1 MANQLKIV
9 LVLLATMLS
18 GCTSTLDF
26 SGFFFPADLVDSRFT
41 QSDQWNQTH
50 PFKNMVVTSENYQL
64 LVAADSHIGPVVN
77 FNKFLTEASKPENT
91 AFVMV
96 GDIVTG
102 HKEDYLVFKNELPD
116 FNQVHYFLMA
126 GNHDLYF
133 DGWKTFYDYFGSST
147 YYFTVQTPTESD
159 LYICLDSG
167 SGTLGGKQLAWLKN
181 VLSSK
186 RANYRNCVVFSH
198 VNFFRNRH
206 TGSTNPLVD
215 ELYVLMDL
223 FETYKVNMVIS
234 GHDHVRSINNF
245 GFTTYITLDGLLD
258 SNQNASYLKLKVN
271 AEKAG
276 YEFIDL
282 KSLN

>member
-1 MANQLKIV
+1 MANQLKIALFL
-9 LVLLATMLS
+9 LVAMLS

-26 SGFFFPADLVDSRFT
+26 SGFFFPDNLVDSRFV
-41 QSDQWNQTH
+41 QSEQWNQTH
-50 PFKNMVVTSENYQL
+50 PFKNLVVTSENYQL
-64 LVAADSHIGPVVN
+64 LVAADSHIGPLVN
-77 FNKFLTEASKPENT
+77 FNKFLTEASKLENT

-96 GDIVTG
+96 GDIVSG
-102 HKEDYLVFKNELPD
+102 HKEDYLVFKNALPD
-116 FNQVHYFLMA
+116 FNLVHYFLMA

-133 DGWKTFYDYFGSST
+133 DGWKSFYEDFGSST
-147 YYFTVQTPTESD
+147 YYFTVQTPTQSD

-167 SGTLGGKQLAWLKN
+167 SGTLGSKQLAWLKN
-181 VLSSK
+181 VLSTK

-223 FETYKVNMVIS
+223 FAENRVNMVIS

-245 GFTTYITLDGLLD
+245 GFTTYITLGGLLD
-258 SNQNASYLKLKVN
+258 LNPNASYLKLKVTST
-271 AEKAG
+271 KAD
-276 YEFIDL
+276 YEFVDL
-282 KSLN
+282 KSL

>member
-1 MANQLKIV
+1 MANKLKIMF
-9 LVLLATMLS
+9 VLLVAMLS

-26 SGFFFPADLVDSRFT
+26 NGFFLPTDLVDSRFV

-50 PFKNMVVTSENYQL
+50 PFKNLVVSSENYQL
-64 LVAADSHIGPVVN
+64 LVAADSHIGPVGN

-96 GDIVTG
+96 GDNVTG
-102 HKEDYLVFKNELPD
+102 HKEDYLVLKTLLPD

-133 DGWKTFYDYFGSST
+133 NGWKSFYADFGSST

-167 SGTLGGKQLAWLKN
+167 SGTLGSKQLDWLKN
-181 VLSSK
+181 VLANK

-223 FETYKVNMVIS
+223 FERYKVNMVIS

-245 GFTTYITLDGLLD
+245 GFTTYITMDALQDA
-258 SNQNASYLKLKVN
+258 NTNASYLKLKVN
-271 AEKAG
+271 AEKVG
-276 YEFIDL
+276 YEYIDL
-282 KSLN
+282 KSL

>member
-1 MANQLKIV
+1 MANKLKIV
-9 LVLLATMLS
+9 LFLLVTMFS

-26 SGFFFPADLVDSRFT
+26 NGFFLPTDLIDSRFV

-50 PFKNMVVTSENYQL
+50 PFKNLVVTSENYQL
-64 LVAADSHIGPVVN
+64 LVAADSHIGMVGN
-77 FNKFLTEASKPENT
+77 FNKFLSEASKPENT

-96 GDIVTG
+96 GDNVTG
-102 HKEDYLVFKNELPD
+102 HKEDYLVLKNLLPD

-133 DGWKTFYDYFGSST
+133 NGWKSFYADFGSST

-167 SGTLGGKQLAWLKN
+167 SGTLGSKQLDWLKN

-223 FETYKVNMVIS
+223 FERYQVNMVIS

-258 SNQNASYLKLKVN
+258 SNPNATYLKFKVN
-271 AEKAG
+271 AEKVG
-276 YEFIDL
+276 YEYIDL
-282 KSLN
+282 KSL